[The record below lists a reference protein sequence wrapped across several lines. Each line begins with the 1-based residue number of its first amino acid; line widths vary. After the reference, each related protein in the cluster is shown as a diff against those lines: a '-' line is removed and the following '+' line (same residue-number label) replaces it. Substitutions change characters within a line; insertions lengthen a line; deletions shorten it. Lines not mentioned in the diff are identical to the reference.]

1 MALIRGKTAR
11 TLITFCVAVSVA
23 WAPVSVARADSGGA
37 SPGDQPAH
45 KIKQPDQ
52 ESGGIVPGQPKPKVK
67 PKKKASKKKATKK
80 KSSKKKTVPKKPT
93 LAPPTVTAAFPVWGV
108 TWTYGDADMRFG
120 AGRSGHIHQGQD
132 VADAEGTPIVAPK
145 AGEVSWTS
153 FQDEGAGYYLVLRG
167 TDNRDYVFMHLQ
179 KGSLKV
185 RIGSIVKAGQ
195 RLASMGNTGH
205 STGPHLHFEIW
216 LGGWYEKG
224 GHAID
229 PLPQLKAWQK
239 LPRRT

>member
-11 TLITFCVAVSVA
+11 TLITLCVALLVA
-23 WAPVSVARADSGGA
+23 VTPVTTALADSGGA
-37 SPGDQPAH
+37 SPGDQPGH

-52 ESGGIVPGQPKPKVK
+52 ESGGIIPGQRK
-67 PKKKASKKKATKK
+67 PKKKAAKK
-80 KSSKKKTVPKKPT
+80 KSSKKKKAVVKKPT
-93 LAPPTVTAAFPVWGV
+93 VAPPAITASFPVWGV

-153 FQDEGAGYYLVLRG
+153 FQDGGAGYYLVLRG

-224 GHAID
+224 GHPID
-229 PLPQLKAWQK
+229 PLPQLKAWEK
-239 LPRRT
+239 LPRRA

>member
-11 TLITFCVAVSVA
+11 TLITLCVALLVA
-23 WAPVSVARADSGGA
+23 ITPVTTALADSGGA
-37 SPGDQPAH
+37 SPGDQPGH

-52 ESGGIVPGQPKPKVK
+52 ESGGIVPGQPKPRS
-67 PKKKASKKKATKK
+67 KKKASKKKTTKK
-80 KSSKKKTVPKKPT
+80 KSSKKKKTVPKKPT
-93 LAPPTVTAAFPVWGV
+93 VAPPVITASFPVWGV

-153 FQDEGAGYYLVLRG
+153 FQEGGAGYYLVLRG

-205 STGPHLHFEIW
+205 SSGSHLHFEIW

-224 GHAID
+224 GHPID
-229 PLPQLKAWQK
+229 PLPQMKAWEK
-239 LPRRT
+239 LPRRA